1 MQKKLF
7 QTLLTAAIISTPVGQ
22 AYAQQGVYCAQGT
35 TTEEMNSDCM
45 AWAEGQI
52 QPCGNSQCAEITGN
66 SNCSSGYS
74 CECVYSACPNPP
86 SSPDKK
92 DMKDKRVE
100 RHKEAANETSDANG
114 NAAE

>member
-1 MQKKLF
+1 MQKTLF
-7 QTLLTAAIISTPVGQ
+7 QTLLTAAIISTSVGQ
-22 AYAQQGVYCAQGT
+22 VYAQQGVYCAQGT

-45 AWAEGQI
+45 GWAEGQI
-52 QPCGNSQCAEITGN
+52 QPCGNSQCAVATTN
-66 SNCSSGYS
+66 PNCPSGYS

-100 RHKEAANETSDANG
+100 RHKEVIDENTDTNG
-114 NAAE
+114 NASE